1 EEQPWPAWGG
11 KGWVAF
17 AGRLADRDNL
27 ARMLG
32 FATAQG
38 VPDGRLAARAFEKW
52 GASAPARFHGD
63 YAIAAWHGAERRLI
77 LAADPLANRGLFH
90 VRRGNLV

>member
-1 EEQPWPAWGG
+1 VPAYLPAIADEPFLEPETRYADDGSRLHDRRRIAVPEDGLEEQPWPAWGG

-38 VPDGRLAARAFEKW
+38 VPDGRLAARAFEK
-52 GASAPARFHGD
+52 
-63 YAIAAWHGAERRLI
+63 
-77 LAADPLANRGLFH
+77 
-90 VRRGNLV
+90 